1 MQTQRCKHSDSQ
13 IDLAVLSHGSQRSL
27 LRGVAGADAGAIRSI
42 DFLYISP
49 VQSIRLTQT
58 ESQRPDGGL
67 IRQPRGACAPA
78 DAGVERSPRAAQDLA

>member
-1 MQTQRCKHSDSQ
+1 MTRNNKQAQEKE
-13 IDLAVLSHGSQRSL
+13 
-27 LRGVAGADAGAIRSI
+27 VAQQHQQEIFAATRQSTGA
-42 DFLYISP
+42 LYISP

-67 IRQPRGACAPA
+67 IRQPRGACAPV